1 MSKRKHIRE
10 FRSFQSKRKDIE
22 TINEAVTQRDDTFIV
37 GGIQVDKKTIN
48 AYVKKVKDQTGKDLK
63 SMYSEMQ
70 IAEELIRWSASNLDN
85 VDNVPVSALMG
96 GEEEMA
102 EEIDMDDESDIDETG
117 DLDIEESDED
127 IDTEDDN
134 EEGGSDEDI
143 DTEGDED
150 FDVDFDED
158 DFESPEESDD
168 VDFDEDDGDDET
180 PEDDEGIDTEED
192 EDIDV
197 DEDEDTDLPV

>member
-22 TINEAVTQRDDTFIV
+22 SINEAVIQRDDSFIV

-85 VDNVPVSALMG
+85 VDNIPVSALMG

-102 EEIDMDDESDIDETG
+102 EDIEDGEMDIDVDETG
-117 DLDIEESDED
+117 DID
-127 IDTEDDN
+127 IDIDVDEGEATE
-134 EEGGSDEDI
+134 SED

-150 FDVDFDED
+150 FDADFDED
-158 DFESPEESDD
+158 DFESPEDTE
-168 VDFDEDDGDDET
+168 EDG
-180 PEDDEGIDTEED
+180 DTEED
-192 EDIDV
+192 ETIDFGDEDESPEDESGDDTDEEGDEDT